1 MDDAATPPS
10 ARRAELLELAYAYV
24 LEHGLADMSL
34 RPLAEAVGSS
44 PRVLLYCFGS
54 KDDLVRALLQRA
66 RDDELEL
73 LTAVGG
79 GELADVVHRVWDW
92 LADPAHRGLLTVWV
106 EAYGRSLVEPHGPW
120 AGFARQTVDDWLDV
134 LAAAQPAH
142 QRRTRAGRTERT
154 RLLSV
159 LRGGMLDLLATGAT
173 DRVTAAVRADLPA
186 APAR

>member
-1 MDDAATPPS
+1 MDDSAAPPS
-10 ARRAELLELAYAYV
+10 ARRAELLELTYAYV

-66 RDDELEL
+66 RVDELDL
-73 LTAVGG
+73 LAAVGG
-79 GELADVVHRVWDW
+79 GDLAEVVHRVWDW
-92 LADPAHRGLLTVWV
+92 LADPAHRGLLTLWV
-106 EAYGRSLVEPHGPW
+106 EAYGRSLVEPDGPW

-134 LAAAQPAH
+134 LAAAQPP
-142 QRRTRAGRTERT
+142 QRRRTRAGRNERT
-154 RLLSV
+154 QLLAV

-173 DRVTAAVRADLPA
+173 DRITAAVRAALPT
-186 APAR
+186 APVH